1 MSNILKFKH
10 EMFGEIRTM
19 TDEQGEP
26 WFVGKDVAKAL
37 GYKNPSNALQVHV
50 DEEDKTT
57 YLIQVSGSN
66 YKTRAII
73 INESGLYSLILSS
86 KLPQAKELS
95 RMAVQSFARPVS
107 KWDEYN
113 APVTRSW
120 FARYKTI
127 ALRTE
132 DEMALMIAGGQKFP
146 PNFPEI
152 SHQNG

>member
-1 MSNILKFKH
+1 M
-10 EMFGEIRTM
+10 
-19 TDEQGEP
+19 
-26 WFVGKDVAKAL
+26 AKAL
-37 GYKNPSNALQVHV
+37 VYSNTSKAIQQHV

-57 YLIQVSGSN
+57 HPIWEGGSN

-107 KWDEYN
+107 KWDDDN

>member
-26 WFVGKDVAKAL
+26 WFLGKDVAESL
-37 GYKNPSNALQVHV
+37 GYKNVNKALADHV
-50 DEEDKTT
+50 SEDDLTKR
-57 YLIQVSGSN
+57 YPIFDNMGRKQH
-66 YKTRAII
+66 AIF

-152 SHQNG
+152 SHQKG